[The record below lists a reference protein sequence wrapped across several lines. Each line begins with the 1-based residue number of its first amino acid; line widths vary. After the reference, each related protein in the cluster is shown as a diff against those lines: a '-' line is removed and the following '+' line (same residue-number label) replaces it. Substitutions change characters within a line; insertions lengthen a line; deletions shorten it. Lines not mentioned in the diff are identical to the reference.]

1 MKVVDTLEEQSL
13 LETLLEQTKPL
24 VPADCR
30 ELHYLLATPFRYGSP
45 YPSGSRFR
53 RAGFTAGVF
62 YGATKPATALA
73 EMAFHRLLF
82 FADSP
87 GTPWPTNAG
96 EYTVFSV
103 KYRTSAGLDLTAAPF
118 DADRARWT
126 DRTDY
131 TACQALAEHAR
142 QAQVDVLKYQSA
154 RLDGGVNVAL
164 LTCRAFA
171 SQAPLERQTWRM
183 HLSAHGVR
191 AVCDAPPARLEFD
204 RHAFASDP
212 RIAKMLGSP
221 RRNTSR

>member
-13 LETLLEQTKPL
+13 LETLLEQTKPP
-24 VPADCR
+24 VPLECR
-30 ELHYLLATPFRYGSP
+30 ELHYLLATPFRYAGP

-53 RAGFTAGVF
+53 RSGFTAGVF
-62 YGATKPATALA
+62 YASTKAATALA

-82 FADSP
+82 YAESP

-103 KYRTSAGLDLTAAPF
+103 KYRTTKGLDLTAARF

-126 DRTDY
+126 NRTDY
-131 TACQALAEHAR
+131 TASQDLADSAR
-142 QAQVDVLKYQSA
+142 EAQVDVVKYPSA
-154 RLDGGVNVAL
+154 RVDDGVNLAL

-171 SQAPLERQTWRM
+171 SRAPVERQTWRM

-191 AVCDAPPARLEFD
+191 AVCDAPQSRLEFD
-204 RHAFASDP
+204 RGAFASDP

-221 RRNTSR
+221 TRSTSQ